1 MHTSSCSA
9 EHAAVVPPSS
19 PSVWLCVVRVLQV
32 QRPGVEPLIFRD
44 IFIFRTL
51 GSFINGW

>member
-1 MHTSSCSA
+1 MGGMRMPW
-9 EHAAVVPPSS
+9 AASGKEGEAFARPCHSPP
-19 PSVWLCVVRVLQV
+19 QV

-51 GSFINGW
+51 GSFVNAW